1 MGGDILHGNNVA
13 NLTREK
19 RTIFK
24 LEWGKKKHVVFF
36 SFLPFQSHLF
46 FGLQPSC
53 CNTYKLKRGVF
64 FSGLNA
70 TSDKSLGGWDFVY
83 H

>member
-1 MGGDILHGNNVA
+1 MVINVA

-24 LEWGKKKHVVFF
+24 LEWETSFFF

-46 FGLQPSC
+46 FRFQPSC
-53 CNTYKLKRGVF
+53 CNTYKLKRGF
-64 FSGLNA
+64 LNA
-70 TSDKSLGGWDFVY
+70 TSDKSLGVGIFFY